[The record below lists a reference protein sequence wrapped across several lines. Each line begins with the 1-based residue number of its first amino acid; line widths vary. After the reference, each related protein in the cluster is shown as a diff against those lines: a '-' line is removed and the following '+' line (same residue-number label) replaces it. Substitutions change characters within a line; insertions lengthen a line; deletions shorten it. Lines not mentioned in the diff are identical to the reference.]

1 MKWLGGTMRIAINN
15 VFAVLKDKIRK
26 CNVIIEDGIIKE
38 LSNSIVSA
46 DCILDGE
53 GKYLYPGVVDLHTH
67 GSGGFDYMDGSTEDI
82 ISAAKSALTHGTT
95 T

>member
-46 DCILDGE
+46 YCVLDGE

-67 GSGGFDYMDGSTEDI
+67 GSGGLITCMV
-82 ISAAKSALTHGTT
+82 ALKI
-95 T
+95 